1 MTQANDAD
9 NIPSRVLATGEAAF
23 EVSKPATTTLVSMI
37 PGSETVTA
45 CDGRTSRSAE
55 LSQGRPFP

>member
-1 MTQANDAD
+1 
-9 NIPSRVLATGEAAF
+9 
-23 EVSKPATTTLVSMI
+23 LVSMI
-37 PGSETVTA
+37 AGSETVTA